1 MIAIC
6 ARLSI
11 MATIETPQLAC
22 QFEFTAQNKSLRIF
36 CIANDMKVA
45 LKIKLKI
52 KQGTSEK
59 RKYGNIFYKSP
70 SELLCSCESFRV
82 KTDKV
87 FKGGLL

>member
-1 MIAIC
+1 
-6 ARLSI
+6 
-11 MATIETPQLAC
+11 
-22 QFEFTAQNKSLRIF
+22 
-36 CIANDMKVA
+36 MKVA

-70 SELLCSCESFRV
+70 SKLLCSCESFRV

>member
-1 MIAIC
+1 
-6 ARLSI
+6 
-11 MATIETPQLAC
+11 
-22 QFEFTAQNKSLRIF
+22 
-36 CIANDMKVA
+36 MKVHVA

-70 SELLCSCESFRV
+70 SEFLCSCESFRV

-87 FKGGLL
+87 FKGGLLQVSQTSRQTFDYEK